1 VVAPTTHSLSADG
14 RFLVFQTNAAGIV
27 AGNSGGTILVYVR
40 DRNTGSNQL
49 VSIAAGGAAANSQS
63 DIATISPN
71 GRFVSFRSFASN
83 LGGSGFLSRVYV
95 HDRTTGTTTP
105 VPLPVVNASTA
116 GGCRESDVSNAGTVV
131 LTCFFS
137 SLPDQVFLHVPGLAG
152 TPLLISS
159 DIADVPGNQAAGGVV
174 AMDASGLS
182 MAFESRA
189 TNLTGGDTNA
199 ASDIFI
205 FADDALLEG
214 LFADGFE

>member
-1 VVAPTTHSLSADG
+1 
-14 RFLVFQTNAAGIV
+14 
-27 AGNSGGTILVYVR
+27 
-40 DRNTGSNQL
+40 
-49 VSIAAGGAAANSQS
+49 
-63 DIATISPN
+63 
-71 GRFVSFRSFASN
+71 
-83 LGGSGFLSRVYV
+83 
-95 HDRTTGTTTP
+95 
-105 VPLPVVNASTA
+105 VVNASTA